1 MRTILFAGHRLD
13 AEDRPAPR
21 FPAEMETQAGDAIR
35 DAVAEIVRCH
45 GRARGIAGG
54 ASGGDIL
61 FHEACGQLGIPTQLY
76 LPMGE
81 QAFIAESVAP
91 AGAEWV
97 QRFAALAA
105 SLPLVFYHDPSARS
119 LRDAAHA
126 QSIWEQNN
134 KWLLDEGLHEGADN
148 LTVLVLWDG
157 HAGDGPGG
165 TEALVH
171 AARLAGAEVIIV
183 DATSLQTDAHD
194 ESTPES

>member
-35 DAVAEIVRCH
+35 HAVADIVRCH

-61 FHEACGQLGIPTQLY
+61 FHEACGRLGIPTQLY

-81 QAFIAESVAP
+81 DAFIAESVAP

-97 QRFAALAA
+97 QRFAALTTR
-105 SLPLVFYHDPSARS
+105 LPLVFYHPATESSA
-119 LRDAAHA
+119 RDAAHA
-126 QSIWEQNN
+126 HDIWEQNN
-134 KWLLDEGLHEGADN
+134 QWLLDEGLSEGADN

-157 HAGDGPGG
+157 HTGDGPGG
-165 TEALVH
+165 TEDLVH

-183 DATSLQTDAHD
+183 DATTLGSHAPQ
-194 ESTPES
+194 